1 MKATLWT
8 LGATLVLAV
17 LALTAVVV
25 ASPAPAPEASRAI
38 VDPFKQPTKP
48 AIVDPFKPQAPA
60 VAEGC
65 PAGFVDQGGVC
76 TAESDV
82 AYQADTKR
90 RQDNAELAEAVA
102 DELRGD

>member
-1 MKATLWT
+1 MKAILWT
-8 LGATLVLAV
+8 LVATLALAV

-25 ASPAPAPEASRAI
+25 ASPAPAPEASQAI
-38 VDPFKQPTKP
+38 VDPFKQPAKP
-48 AIVDPFKPQAPA
+48 AIVDPFKPQTPA
-60 VAEGC
+60 AGC

-82 AYQADTKR
+82 AHQADTKR